1 MNRLKELRSRYG
13 LKQKDVAEKLG
24 TTQQTIARW
33 ETGQTAIPVAQLKDL
48 AALFSCSV
56 DELLGF
62 ELHPSER
69 TGAAFGRADHQHPF
83 GTLWVSFGFGR
94 RAYPIDEQQRDH
106 VVEKLRPGFDLD
118 GQKGWLQFGT
128 LDNRLVFLNPTYL
141 ADLEL
146 VSDDKE
152 PMPFNASPETY
163 QSLTRGIP
171 VGQLGPIVA
180 EERER
185 VIRSL
190 SDKDGND
197 EVTPEEEERAEMAMN
212 QATVFYPDGRTSAHF
227 LTDETTTDFNN
238 LSMNV
243 DDVGR
248 NAFIAVGEEGSD
260 IHFINLSAVA
270 AIEVPLE
277 KYLEYLDHD

>member
-1 MNRLKELRSRYG
+1 MNKLKELRSRYG

-62 ELHPSER
+62 ELHPTER
-69 TGAAFGRADHQHPF
+69 TGAAFGRADHQRPF
-83 GTLWVSFGFGR
+83 GTLRVGFGFGS
-94 RAYPIDEQQRDH
+94 RAYPIDEQQRDY

-118 GQKGWLQFGT
+118 GHKGWLQFGT
-128 LDNRLVFLNPTYL
+128 LDNRLVFLNPAYL
-141 ADLEL
+141 ADVAL

-152 PMPFNASPETY
+152 QMPYWASPQTY
-163 QSLTRGIP
+163 QNLTRGVP
-171 VGQLGPIVA
+171 VRQLGPIVI
-180 EERER
+180 EEREQ

-190 SDKDGND
+190 FDKDGND
-197 EVTPEEEERAEMAMN
+197 EVTSEEEERAEMAMN

-260 IHFINLSAVA
+260 LHFINLSAVA